1 MSSGIRR
8 DLLAWAALAWLG
20 LTAPTWAD
28 DLGPIC
34 PDRPGKGTSPCT
46 LAAGHAQIELGLF
59 DESFQRRSG
68 VTIDSGNAGAVLA
81 KYGAGDNWDVEAGM
95 ALYQFQ
101 RVHDASGTV
110 TASGVGDLFLHAKYN
125 PLSGAPENESSP
137 FAFVLDPYIKLPT
150 AVGGLGN
157 GAVEGGLVAPMS
169 YDLGGNW
176 SLAMTPEADALLN
189 ASGGGHHANLV
200 DVLGLGKSFGPLS
213 LGVEAWTS
221 QNLDPAGTVSQ
232 YSFDMDAAFLIGND
246 TQLDGGVNLGLNKA
260 TPDMEIYFGVSRRF

>member
-1 MSSGIRR
+1 MSSAIIR
-8 DLLAWAALAWLG
+8 DALAWTVFLWLGLMASAWAAD
-20 LTAPTWAD
+20 P
-28 DLGPIC
+28 GPIC

-46 LAAGHAQIELGLF
+46 VAAGYAQVELGLF

-68 VTIDSGNAGAVLA
+68 VTTDTGNAGAVLA
-81 KYGAGDNWDVEAGM
+81 KYGVSDSWDVEAGM

-125 PLSGAPENESSP
+125 PLSGAPENGSSP

-150 AVGGLGN
+150 AGGGLGN

-169 YDLGGNW
+169 YDLGAGW
-176 SLAMTPEADALLN
+176 SLAMTPEVDALLN
-189 ASGGGHHANLV
+189 ASGSGHHANLV
-200 DVLGLGKSFGPLS
+200 DVVGLGKSFGPFI
-213 LGVEAWTS
+213 LGTEVWTD

-232 YSFDMDAAFLIGND
+232 YSFDLDAAWLVGND
-246 TQLDGGVNLGLNKA
+246 TQLDGGVNLGLNRA